1 MRERATD
8 VALIDPLGVTNDPA
22 MSSLAAALDP
32 VKVRRRFRGRLRR
45 LTGENGLPHLRTIR
59 VIRYKPGRRCVIE
72 YDLEV
77 ERPDAAPEMV
87 TLIGKVRRLRSG
99 KSGYRLLSALWDA
112 GFGADSA
119 DGITVAEPI
128 GVVPEFRMWLQ
139 RKLQGQ
145 VATDLLAAPGNE
157 DLVRRIAEA
166 AHKLH
171 RAGVLAKR
179 RHTMNDELRILHER
193 LPSVAR
199 SEPQW
204 AGRIERLLDAC
215 DRLGAGTL
223 KPEPCGIHRDFYAD
237 QVIVAGPRL
246 CLIDFDLYCEGD
258 PALDIGNFLG
268 HIREQSLRSLGD
280 PEALADL
287 EVAMEER
294 FVKLAGEETRPAVKA
309 YKLLTLARH
318 VHLSTLFPER
328 RSFTGSLLEL
338 CEEYLGKRC

>member
-1 MRERATD
+1 VRQTETIPVTD
-8 VALIDPLGVTNDPA
+8 PFGVTNDPA

-32 VKVRRRFRGRLRR
+32 AEVRRRFRGRLRR

-59 VIRYKPGRRCVIE
+59 VTRYKPGRRCVIE
-72 YDLEV
+72 YDIDV
-77 ERPDAAPEMV
+77 ERPDAVPEMV

-99 KSGYRLLSALWDA
+99 KSGYRLLDALRNA
-112 GFGADSA
+112 GFDDDSR
-119 DGITVAEPI
+119 DGISVPEPV

-139 RKLQGQ
+139 RKVPGR
-145 VATDLLAAPGNE
+145 AASDLLAAPGGE

-171 RAGVLAKR
+171 RVGVLAKR
-179 RHTMNDELRILHER
+179 RHTMADEVRILHER

-199 SEPQW
+199 SEPRW

-215 DRLGAGTL
+215 DCLGAGTL

-294 FVKLAGEETRPAVKA
+294 FVELAGEQTRPAVRA

-338 CEEYLGKRC
+338 CEEYLGTRC

>member
-1 MRERATD
+1 LREHVVD
-8 VALIDPLGVTNDPA
+8 VALIDSLGVTNDPA

-32 VKVRRRFRGRLRR
+32 AEVRRRFRGRLRR
-45 LTGENGLPHLRTIR
+45 VTGENGLPRLRTIR
-59 VIRYKPGRRCVIE
+59 VTRYKPGRRCVIE

-99 KSGYRLLSALWDA
+99 KSGYRLLSALWEA

-139 RKLQGQ
+139 RKVQGQ
-145 VATDLLAAPGNE
+145 VATDLLAAPGGE

-166 AHKLH
+166 AHKVH

-199 SEPQW
+199 SEPRW
-204 AGRIERLLDAC
+204 AGRIQRLLDAC

-223 KPEPCGIHRDFYAD
+223 EAEPCGIHRDFYAD
-237 QVIVAGPRL
+237 QVIVAGRRL

-294 FVKLAGEETRPAVKA
+294 FVELAGEQTRPAVRA

-328 RSFTGSLLEL
+328 RPFTGNLLEM
-338 CEEYLGKRC
+338 CEEYLGTPC